1 MNFITRIWL
10 IITCFT
16 LAILFVQITMVIDRF
31 KERNPDAKIVGGSGS
46 LMGKIECLLGII
58 MVSACPILHL
68 FTISTA
74 LLCHEDIVTRAIE
87 KVEERIGKKK

>member
-16 LAILFVQITMVIDRF
+16 LAILFVQITLAIDRF
-31 KERNPDAKIVGGSGS
+31 KERNPDVRIGGGS
-46 LMGKIECLLGII
+46 LMGKIKCLLGII
-58 MVSACPILHL
+58 IVSACPILHL
-68 FTISTA
+68 FTLSTA
-74 LLCHEDIVTRAIE
+74 LLCYEDIVTRAIE

>member
-16 LAILFVQITMVIDRF
+16 LAILFVQITMAIDRF
-31 KERNPDAKIVGGSGS
+31 KERNPEVKIGGGS
-46 LMGKIECLLGII
+46 LMGKIKCLLGII
-58 MVSACPILHL
+58 IVSACPILHL

-74 LLCHEDIVTRAIE
+74 LLCHEDIVTRAVE

>member
-16 LAILFVQITMVIDRF
+16 LAILFVQITMAIDRF
-31 KERNPDAKIVGGSGS
+31 KERNPDVKIGGGS

-58 MVSACPILHL
+58 IVSACPILHL

-74 LLCHEDIVTRAIE
+74 LLCYENIVTRAIE
-87 KVEERIGKKK
+87 NVEERIGKKK

>member
-16 LAILFVQITMVIDRF
+16 LAILFVQVTMAIDRF
-31 KERNPDAKIVGGSGS
+31 KERNPEVKIGGGS
-46 LMGKIECLLGII
+46 LMGKVECLLGII
-58 MVSACPILHL
+58 IVSACPILHL

-74 LLCHEDIVTRAIE
+74 LLCYEDIVMNAIE
-87 KVEERIGKKK
+87 NVEERIGKKK

>member
-16 LAILFVQITMVIDRF
+16 LAILFVQITLAIDRF
-31 KERNPDAKIVGGSGS
+31 KERNPDVRIGGGS
-46 LMGKIECLLGII
+46 LMGKIKCLLGII
-58 MVSACPILHL
+58 IVSACPILHL

-74 LLCHEDIVTRAIE
+74 LLCHEDIVTCAI
-87 KVEERIGKKK
+87 KNVEERIGKKK

>member
-10 IITCFT
+10 TITCFT

-31 KERNPDAKIVGGSGS
+31 KERNPDVKIGGS
-46 LMGKIECLLGII
+46 LMGKIDCLLGII
-58 MVSACPILHL
+58 IVSACPILHL

-74 LLCHEDIVTRAIE
+74 LLCYENIVTRAIE
-87 KVEERIGKKK
+87 NVEERIGKKK

>member
-16 LAILFVQITMVIDRF
+16 LAILFVQITMAIDRF
-31 KERNPDAKIVGGSGS
+31 KERNPDVKIGGGS
-46 LMGKIECLLGII
+46 LMGKIKCLLGII
-58 MVSACPILHL
+58 IVSACPILHL

-74 LLCHEDIVTRAIE
+74 LLCYEDIVTRAIE
-87 KVEERIGKKK
+87 NVEKRIGKKK

>member
-16 LAILFVQITMVIDRF
+16 LAILFAQITMVIDIF
-31 KERNPDAKIVGGSGS
+31 KERNPDVKIGGGS

-58 MVSACPILHL
+58 IVSACPILHL

-74 LLCHEDIVTRAIE
+74 LLCYEDIVTRVIE
-87 KVEERIGKKK
+87 NVEEKIGKKK

>member
-1 MNFITRIWL
+1 MNFIARIWL

-16 LAILFVQITMVIDRF
+16 LAILFVQIIMVIDRF
-31 KERNPDAKIVGGSGS
+31 KERNPEVKIGGGS

-58 MVSACPILHL
+58 IVSACPILHL

-74 LLCHEDIVTRAIE
+74 LLCYEDIITRAIE
-87 KVEERIGKKK
+87 KLEGEDW